1 MDRLLREANPPTG
14 QLASP
19 KPQYK
24 KPGEDAYEPVEGQYG
39 APFAILKNASGQVIS
54 PATDAKLEQVKSEL
68 ELVKSELQTIK
79 ANQLSG
85 DQKVQLSGT
94 KSVAHE
100 VLLDAVSVAPL
111 ASTGQ
116 INLNITNE
124 KKVVLLVW
132 NDLDTL
138 RIWSSTPWR
147 SVADF
152 EPGWGCL
159 YPHASHFSA
168 TPSYNPHVFVWVG
181 MQYKSFGLTDIKEAF
196 DIALPPVSPSFIRV
210 SNDDPD
216 ETLTITIHILRY
228 WR

>member
-85 DQKVQLSGT
+85 DQKVRLKGSNLALRQTIVTGSKTVVSTAAEIFAGA
-94 KSVAHE
+94 SR
-100 VLLDAVSVAPL
+100 LDNRHAMV
-111 ASTGQ
+111 
-116 INLNITNE
+116 ITNTGADI
-124 KKVVLLVW
+124 VYIGAVGVTTS
-132 NDLDTL
+132 NGFPIFQQDTL
-138 RIWSSTPWR
+138 RIEFDPTSS
-147 SVADF
+147 V
-152 EPGWGCL
+152 G
-159 YPHASHFSA
+159 
-168 TPSYNPHVFVWVG
+168 VFACTSGPNV
-181 MQYKSFGLTDIKEAF
+181 QA
-196 DIALPPVSPSFIRV
+196 RV
-210 SNDDPD
+210 V
-216 ETLTITIHILRY
+216 ELA
-228 WR
+228 